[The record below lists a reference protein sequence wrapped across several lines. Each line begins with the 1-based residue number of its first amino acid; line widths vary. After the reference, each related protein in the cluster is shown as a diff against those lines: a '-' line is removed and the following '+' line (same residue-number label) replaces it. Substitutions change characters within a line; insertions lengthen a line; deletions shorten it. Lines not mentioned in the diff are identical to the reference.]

1 MGNKE
6 ITKIPYDE
14 RTDDQKL
21 ESNWN
26 KALKLFERKDW
37 SACIV
42 RAATSAEISANIYI
56 RNFLSNNFNLPA
68 SYVDALL
75 IGANGLD
82 GKFKRLIAPAAKHLG
97 TWNELKVL
105 QKKIEFLND
114 HRNGVVHGGKFK
126 SKTDAKAVIE
136 HSLII
141 IKGLSPH
148 EALKLDL
155 QKVKKS

>member
-1 MGNKE
+1 VSSKK
-6 ITKIPYDE
+6 ITEIPYDE

-26 KALKLFERKDW
+26 KAEKLFERKDW

-56 RNFLSNNFNLPA
+56 RNFLSNINSLPP
-68 SYVDALL
+68 SYVDSLL
-75 IGANGLD
+75 VSANGLD

-97 TWNELKVL
+97 TWNELKAL
-105 QKKIEFLND
+105 QKKIELLND
-114 HRNGVVHGGKFK
+114 HRNGVVHAGKFK
-126 SKTDAKAVIE
+126 DKADAKVVCE
-136 HSLII
+136 HSLVII
-141 IKGLSPH
+141 QELAPH

-155 QKVKKS
+155 KKLS